1 MTDALKDGDEGA
13 VAVAG
18 AVAGAVE
25 PVPGVVASPTT
36 VVHHAVIVGPA
47 PVNQRKSLAQRE
59 LRDLLRSAMR
69 NDLNKLLPQLWAK
82 YEDGKINALQFA
94 EFLAKYGLGQR
105 NELDVISPDVVSRL
119 RKQAELIMARDTWTR
134 SELIDLQRQVW
145 GG

>member
-1 MTDALKDGDEGA
+1 
-13 VAVAG
+13 
-18 AVAGAVE
+18 
-25 PVPGVVASPTT
+25 
-36 VVHHAVIVGPA
+36 
-47 PVNQRKSLAQRE
+47 
-59 LRDLLRSAMR
+59 MR